1 MSKTKPSDDI
11 ECGICYDEI
20 LTGEARLSLDRCGHV
35 FHWECVK
42 SWIDTM
48 GDKVTCPLCRGALT
62 RDNKTGPTIQWD
74 RKTIARIRK
83 DLAPYIDTTEAHR
96 RTTRAMFE
104 ARSKLVVPGM
114 KRRLDTLVDAARNE
128 TNPLG
133 RACLLSQIS
142 RPEDPRSEAVKGF
155 VKLAR
160 RGLELESKKER
171 LRASTEKRAR
181 EVYNYELNELIRRLE
196 RHK

>member
-1 MSKTKPSDDI
+1 MSKTKPSDGI
-11 ECGICYDEI
+11 ECGICYDE
-20 LTGEARLSLDRCGHV
+20 LMTGEARLSLDRCGHV

-62 RDNKTGPTIQWD
+62 RDNKTGPTIRWD
-74 RKTIARIRK
+74 RKTIARIRR

-96 RTTRAMFE
+96 RTIGAMRE
-104 ARSKLVVPGM
+104 ARSKMVVPGM
-114 KRRLDTLVDAARNE
+114 KRRLDTLVDAAQNE

-133 RACLLSQIS
+133 RACLLSQLS
-142 RPEDPRSEAVKGF
+142 RADAPKSEAVNRF

-181 EVYNYELNELIRRLE
+181 RVYNYELNELIRRLE
-196 RHK
+196 RYK